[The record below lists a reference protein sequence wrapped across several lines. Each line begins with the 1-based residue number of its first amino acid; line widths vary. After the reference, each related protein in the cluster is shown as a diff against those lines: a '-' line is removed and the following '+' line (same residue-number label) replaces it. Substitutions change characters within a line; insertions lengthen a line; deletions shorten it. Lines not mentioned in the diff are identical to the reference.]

1 MVEGIVRAIHR
12 TVFYACVAGMMV
24 IFLMMLLTTFD
35 VIGRSF
41 FNRPI
46 TGTYELSQYMLV
58 IIALLG
64 IAYVQQTDRYVRV
77 TFFTDKL
84 SLRGQLALD
93 SIFTLV
99 TLAVFSL
106 MVWQGWEGGF
116 YAAQVKSDSA
126 VLHIPSY
133 PFEFFIA
140 VGAFLLSLELLL
152 KLVTTVK
159 NLKGPIADK
168 ELTG

>member
-1 MVEGIVRAIHR
+1 MVEGIVRTIHR
-12 TVFYACVAGMMV
+12 TVFYACVAGMV
-24 IFLMMLLTTFD
+24 IIFLMMLLTTFD

-41 FNRPI
+41 FARPI
-46 TGTYELSQYMLV
+46 TGTFEISKYMLV

-64 IAYVQQTDRYVRV
+64 IGYVQQVGRHVRV
-77 TFFTDKL
+77 KFFTDKL
-84 SLRGQLALD
+84 PLRGRLALD

-99 TLAVFSL
+99 AFAVFSL
-106 MVWQGWEGGF
+106 MAWQGWEGGF
-116 YAAQVKSDSA
+116 HSMQVKTVSD
-126 VLHIPSY
+126 VLRIPAY

-152 KLVTTVK
+152 KLVTSVK
-159 NLKGPIADK
+159 SLKGAVADK